1 MRSPTL
7 TTYNDEEMRKGRDIC
22 VHRCRMEEVA
32 AFVATHGGAK
42 LAPCFV
48 YYWDILVDEG
58 GGGVQWCGRDFRKPN
73 WLAKF
78 DQDEFY

>member
-1 MRSPTL
+1 
-7 TTYNDEEMRKGRDIC
+7 
-22 VHRCRMEEVA
+22 MEEVA